1 MILFCSEKKRKK
13 ERKGGREGGRERRK
27 EGRREGGKLEE
38 EQKEVRCYIKFCLGA
53 LLL

>member
-1 MILFCSEKKRKK
+1 MRKK
-13 ERKGGREGGRERRK
+13 KEKEREEERKGRRERRK